1 MINFFK
7 KKSGNFVGIDLG
19 TASIKLVELSGKE
32 GEPRLVTYGVAER
45 SGDIVRN
52 NSPEEV
58 NTVIGLLQRLKKE
71 AHVTTENAIAA
82 LPPFS
87 VFSSILSLPQ
97 MPKKDIAQAVKWEAK
112 KFVPMPLEEM
122 ILDWKLLRA
131 VEGENKETS
140 SKAVVSSEAEN
151 KDEEQEMKKDG
162 NKEAGQSK
170 DHKKDLRVL
179 ITAAPK
185 NLVGRYIEIFRKAGF
200 NLLSLETESFA
211 LARSLLFGAR
221 TPVMIIDI
229 GALVT
234 SISIIEDGIP
244 ILNRSLDVGGAT
256 LTRAIA
262 TSLNIDQARAEQ
274 FKRDIGVVE
283 GGNGGSI
290 PKIIEQTLNP
300 ILNEVKYSLSLYQSQ
315 TAQGVEK
322 VLLVGGSS
330 YLPHLSE
337 YLARV
342 LNLNVYLS
350 DPWFKVAYPVELK
363 SVLEEIGARLAVAIG
378 LALRDLE

>member
-1 MINFFK
+1 MLNIFK
-7 KKSGNFVGIDLG
+7 KKPGNFVGIDLG

-32 GEPRLVTYGVAER
+32 GEPRLVTYGIAER

-52 NSPEEV
+52 NSAEEI

-71 AHVTTENAIAA
+71 ARVTTINAIAA

-97 MPKKDIAQAVKWEAK
+97 MPKKEIAQAVKWEAK

-122 ILDWKLLRA
+122 ILDWKLLRSMES
-131 VEGENKETS
+131 EGKKKTNVNDKEF
-140 SKAVVSSEAEN
+140 SSERTGGDAAD
-151 KDEEQEMKKDG
+151 KTKEQPTTSGK
-162 NKEAGQSK
+162 SV
-170 DHKKDLRVL
+170 KKDLRVL

-185 NLVGRYIEIFRKAGF
+185 NLVSRYIEIFRKAGF

-211 LARSLLFGAR
+211 LARSLLFGTR
-221 TPVMIIDI
+221 NPVMIIDI

-234 SISIIEDGIP
+234 SISIIEGGIP

-283 GGNGGSI
+283 GGSGGSI

-322 VLLVGGSS
+322 VLVVGGSS

-363 SVLEEIGARLAVAIG
+363 SVLEEIGARLAVSIG

>member
-1 MINFFK
+1 MFNIFK
-7 KKSGNFVGIDLG
+7 KKLGNFVGIDLG

-32 GEPRLVTYGVAER
+32 GEPRLVTYGIAER

-52 NSPEEV
+52 NLAEEI
-58 NTVIGLLQRLKKE
+58 NIVIGLLQRLKKE
-71 AHVTTENAIAA
+71 ARVTTVNAIAA

-97 MPKKDIAQAVKWEAK
+97 MPKKEIAQAVKWEAK

-122 ILDWKLLRA
+122 ILDWKLLRSIEGDDKKKVDVNDKQLISEK
-131 VEGENKETS
+131 VEGGAVDKKEQQATS
-140 SKAVVSSEAEN
+140 EKSV
-151 KDEEQEMKKDG
+151 KKDI
-162 NKEAGQSK
+162 
-170 DHKKDLRVL
+170 RVL

-185 NLVGRYIEIFRKAGF
+185 NLVSRYIDIFRKAGF

-211 LARSLLFGAR
+211 LARSLLFGTR
-221 TPVMIIDI
+221 NPVMIIDI

-244 ILNRSLDVGGAT
+244 ILNRSLDLGGDT
-256 LTRAIA
+256 LTRSIA
-262 TSLNIDQARAEQ
+262 TSLNIDQSRAEQ
-274 FKRDIGVVE
+274 FKRDIGMVE
-283 GGNGGSI
+283 GGSGGSI